1 MILPHLAGYVNT
13 LLARVLYFFGIRSGK
28 AIVELRQFYSFIAV
42 AEELSFTKAAK
53 RLQIAQPP
61 VSRHIR
67 DLEKELGVALF
78 ERNTSRVFLTDAGRS
93 FLNEI
98 RVVLQHVSQAV
109 EAARQVGTGGGGT
122 VRLGIG
128 KGLGEVVGKLVNEY
142 LRLVPRVEIDVRDL
156 ASGLQS
162 EALLERNV
170 DIGFLRPPINA
181 PQLLSAPLFEERFSV
196 VLRKSSPLAKRKY
209 LLLQH
214 LANET
219 LLLIDRRI
227 SPGVYDRTLE
237 LFRERGMEPKT
248 VPTATMP
255 YEEAGS
261 ILVDSGKGI
270 YIAVG
275 GNPIHPAFTSRLVA
289 LLLKD
294 PSAVTEV
301 LIAWRRDE
309 QAKAAL
315 DFVQFTRN
323 AFQNRKGFMA
333 DGNVGHI
340 SKGPGRSHRFSGVDR
355 RKNSGISK
363 S

>member
-1 MILPHLAGYVNT
+1 M
-13 LLARVLYFFGIRSGK
+13 
-28 AIVELRQFYSFIAV
+28 ELRQFYSFIAV

-109 EAARQVGTGGGGT
+109 EAARQVGTGGAGT

-128 KGLGEVVGKLVNEY
+128 KGLGEVVSRIVNEY

-170 DIGFLRPPINA
+170 DVGFLRPPINA
-181 PQLLSAPLFEERFSV
+181 PQLLSEPLFEERFSV
-196 VLRKSSPLAKRKY
+196 VLRKSSPLAKRND
-209 LLLQH
+209 LLLRH

-219 LLLIDRRI
+219 LLLIDRHI
-227 SPGVYDRTLE
+227 SPGIYDQTLE
-237 LFRERGMEPKT
+237 LFRERGIEPKT

-275 GNPIHPAFTSRLVA
+275 KSPIHPAFTSRLIA
-289 LLLKD
+289 LPLKD

-309 QAKAAL
+309 QARATL

-323 AFQNRKGFMA
+323 AFQGKKGFMT
-333 DGNVGHI
+333 DESVGHS
-340 SKGPGRSHRFSGVDR
+340 SKGRGRSRHVSGVEDR
-355 RKNSGISK
+355 KKAARTK